1 MGPNNKGSVSEA
13 WFESHAL
20 SPPHPLKYNELPI
33 PLPEKGGG
41 DVITTISQRSERVD
55 PDLENLKSLA
65 VSRPILKS
73 APPRESSLTDILV
86 RKALSSSSSAYTV
99 DPQILVE
106 LFSIY
111 REWQDSKAQDIT
123 NRQEDIENKIEVADA
138 LASKLLQ
145 RFNHSVSAMRT
156 TSHHLSQGAY
166 PISSLV
172 SVYKIHVE
180 LGDLKGR
187 LTEVINNCDTLCK
200 RINAEGP
207 QSLRSTVT
215 PFTLAPPDS
224 VSINT
229 TTTMSSEKEE

>member
-1 MGPNNKGSVSEA
+1 MGASDSTLLGAQENR
-13 WFESHAL
+13 
-20 SPPHPLKYNELPI
+20 
-33 PLPEKGGG
+33 GG

-55 PDLENLKSLA
+55 PVLESLKSLT

-73 APPRESSLTDILV
+73 APPTESSLTDILV
-86 RKALSSSSSAYTV
+86 RKALSSSSSSSSYTV

-106 LFSIY
+106 LFSIF

-145 RFNHSVSAMRT
+145 RFNHSLSAMRT
-156 TSHHLSQGAY
+156 TSHHLSQVHG
-166 PISSLV
+166 LQ
-172 SVYKIHVE
+172 VE
-180 LGDLKGR
+180 LGELKGR

-200 RINAEGP
+200 RINAEGS

-215 PFTLAPPDS
+215 PLILAPPDS
-224 VSINT
+224 VSMNIT
-229 TTTMSSEKEE
+229 TTTMSSEHEE

>member
-1 MGPNNKGSVSEA
+1 MGASDSTLLGAQENR
-13 WFESHAL
+13 
-20 SPPHPLKYNELPI
+20 
-33 PLPEKGGG
+33 GG

-55 PDLENLKSLA
+55 PVLESLKSLT

-73 APPRESSLTDILV
+73 APPTESSLTDILV
-86 RKALSSSSSAYTV
+86 RKALSSSSSSSSYTV

-106 LFSIY
+106 LFSIF

-145 RFNHSVSAMRT
+145 SVQDDIDGLDTRLPSP
-156 TSHHLSQGAY
+156 L
-166 PISSLV
+166 ISPV
-172 SVYKIHVE
+172 DVFSVHGLQVE
-180 LGDLKGR
+180 LGELKGR

-200 RINAEGP
+200 RINAEGS

-215 PFTLAPPDS
+215 PLILAPPDS
-224 VSINT
+224 VSMNIT
-229 TTTMSSEKEE
+229 TTTMSSEHEE

>member
-1 MGPNNKGSVSEA
+1 
-13 WFESHAL
+13 
-20 SPPHPLKYNELPI
+20 
-33 PLPEKGGG
+33 
-41 DVITTISQRSERVD
+41 
-55 PDLENLKSLA
+55 
-65 VSRPILKS
+65 
-73 APPRESSLTDILV
+73 
-86 RKALSSSSSAYTV
+86 TV
-99 DPQILVE
+99 DPQILAE

-111 REWQDSKAQDIT
+111 REFQDSKAQEIT

-156 TSHHLSQGAY
+156 TSHHLSQVNG
-166 PISSLV
+166 LQV
-172 SVYKIHVE
+172 D
-180 LGDLKGR
+180 LGELKGR

-224 VSINT
+224 VSMNT
-229 TTTMSSEKEE
+229 TITLSSQHEE

>member
-156 TSHHLSQGAY
+156 TSHHLSQVNG
-166 PISSLV
+166 LQ
-172 SVYKIHVE
+172 VE
-180 LGDLKGR
+180 LGELKGR